1 MHWFKIYLV
10 MSFKYL
16 SQEFSVDLLELVKQ
30 KRIYPYKYMDSFKT
44 FSEDK
49 LPDRC
54 EFFSFLKDE
63 CISEKDYLH
72 AVKVGNKFK
81 TNAMGDYH
89 DHHLKTFCY

>member
-1 MHWFKIYLV
+1 MHWFKIYQI

-30 KRIYPYKYMDSFKT
+30 KRVYPYKYMDRFKT

-54 EFFSFLKDE
+54 EFFSF
-63 CISEKDYLH
+63 
-72 AVKVGNKFK
+72 
-81 TNAMGDYH
+81 
-89 DHHLKTFCY
+89 

>member
-1 MHWFKIYLV
+1 MHWFKIYQI

-30 KRIYPYKYMDSFKT
+30 KRVYPYKYMDSFKT

-72 AVKVGNKFK
+72 AGKV
-81 TNAMGDYH
+81 
-89 DHHLKTFCY
+89 